1 MGMPASHTL
10 VFALMNGATGLT
22 VPVLTLMLLARGAT
36 LETLSLFMGITLI
49 VTVALEVPSGVAA
62 DALGR
67 KRLFMIAML
76 LNVAGYVLL
85 AAGVSAWLVAASSVL
100 RGMALAARTGT
111 IESIEVDRIMRLPG
125 SEEERLAALDRL
137 NGRLTLLESG
147 GTAAGSL
154 VGGLLA
160 ALDGSYVTLIGA
172 VCALDLIVVG
182 LAAHAFPS
190 ATDSAGQDR
199 PQVHEVILEVRRA
212 VRSGQTMRLVLWGS
226 VAAGVVMLA
235 VETYWQASFICVA
248 GERARWMLGPVS
260 CAGQVSAALGS
271 VAAARWGSAL
281 AARSAG
287 RGRAAC
293 MLASLL
299 ATACALMA
307 LGAATAMG
315 FMPLFVG
322 GYVTFYLFV
331 GAWSVFEQTLLHQAA
346 PARERSSMMSVQSIA
361 LRTGGF
367 AASAA
372 GVPLGAALSL
382 PWIWLVFAL
391 VSVLPLL
398 FSARGAGS
406 RRAAESCR
414 TEGI

>member
-22 VPVLTLMLLARGAT
+22 VPVPTRMLLARGAT
-36 LETLSLFMGITLI
+36 LETLSLFMGITLA
-49 VTVALEVPSGVAA
+49 VTVALEVPSGIAA

-85 AAGVSAWLVAASSVL
+85 ATGVSVWLVAASSVL

-111 IESIEVDRIMRLPG
+111 IESIEVDRIMCLPG
-125 SEEERLAALDRL
+125 SEEERLSALDRL

-160 ALDGSYVTLIGA
+160 ALDGS
-172 VCALDLIVVG
+172 
-182 LAAHAFPS
+182 
-190 ATDSAGQDR
+190 
-199 PQVHEVILEVRRA
+199 
-212 VRSGQTMRLVLWGS
+212 
-226 VAAGVVMLA
+226 
-235 VETYWQASFICVA
+235 
-248 GERARWMLGPVS
+248 
-260 CAGQVSAALGS
+260 
-271 VAAARWGSAL
+271 
-281 AARSAG
+281 
-287 RGRAAC
+287 
-293 MLASLL
+293 
-299 ATACALMA
+299 
-307 LGAATAMG
+307 
-315 FMPLFVG
+315 
-322 GYVTFYLFV
+322 YVTFYLFV

-361 LRTGGF
+361 LRSGGF
-367 AASAA
+367 AASVA

-382 PWIWLVFAL
+382 PWVWLVFAL
-391 VSVLPLL
+391 VSLLPLL

-406 RRAAESCR
+406 RRAAGSCR
-414 TEGI
+414 TEGV

>member
-1 MGMPASHTL
+1 MPVSHTL

-199 PQVHEVILEVRRA
+199 P
-212 VRSGQTMRLVLWGS
+212 
-226 VAAGVVMLA
+226 
-235 VETYWQASFICVA
+235 
-248 GERARWMLGPVS
+248 
-260 CAGQVSAALGS
+260 
-271 VAAARWGSAL
+271 
-281 AARSAG
+281 
-287 RGRAAC
+287 
-293 MLASLL
+293 
-299 ATACALMA
+299 
-307 LGAATAMG
+307 
-315 FMPLFVG
+315 
-322 GYVTFYLFV
+322 
-331 GAWSVFEQTLLHQAA
+331 
-346 PARERSSMMSVQSIA
+346 
-361 LRTGGF
+361 
-367 AASAA
+367 
-372 GVPLGAALSL
+372 
-382 PWIWLVFAL
+382 
-391 VSVLPLL
+391 
-398 FSARGAGS
+398 
-406 RRAAESCR
+406 
-414 TEGI
+414 